1 MLANIIKWLYPD
13 SRPLQDWIV
22 SIDGSGPYITHW
34 DAKAIG
40 APEPTLHELLAHEA
54 EWRLDTAKQAK
65 IAAIDA
71 RSHELITSGLEVAP
85 EKKISTSTE
94 AQINFLAFRDAVKS
108 GHLSPPQGFS
118 TLDGGEYIIDSEQRI
133 EEIYAMWLAR
143 KKEILDGGRSLR
155 EAVLRAESLEE
166 VEAVVDER
174 T

>member
-1 MLANIIKWLYPD
+1 MIANILMWLHPD
-13 SRPLQDWIV
+13 ARPNIDWV
-22 SIDGSGPYITHW
+22 VRDDGQGPFIHHW
-34 DAKAIG
+34 DEQAIG
-40 APEPTLHELLAHEA
+40 APQPTVEEVLAHEDA
-54 EWRLDTAKQAK
+54 WRLDTAKQAK

-71 RSHELITSGLEVAP
+71 RSHELITSGLEVAS

-143 KKEILDGGRSLR
+143 KKEILDGGRFLR